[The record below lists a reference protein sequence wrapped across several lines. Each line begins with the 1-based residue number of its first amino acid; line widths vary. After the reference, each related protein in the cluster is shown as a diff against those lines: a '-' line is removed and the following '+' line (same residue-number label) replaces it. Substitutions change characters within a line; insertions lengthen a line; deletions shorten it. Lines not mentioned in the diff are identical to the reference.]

1 MRLKILSFLLFFLV
15 VEVFSQVKPGKINFI
30 EYDLPN
36 GLHVILHEDHSTP
49 IVAVDIWYHVGSKN
63 EDPERTGF
71 AHLFEHMMFQG
82 SANVKKAEHM
92 AYIQK
97 AGGTFNGSTNWD
109 RTNYFQVVPSN
120 QLELVLWLESDRMMS
135 LNVNQENLDNQREV
149 VKEERRWRVDNR
161 PYGTQWEETFK
172 RLFKVHPYRWPVIG
186 YMEHL
191 NAAKLEEVKKFFDTY
206 YVPNN
211 AVLVIAGDIDVEKT
225 KNLVQK
231 YFGDI
236 PRGNYEIKRPNV
248 VEPPLTQ
255 QVRDTI
261 YDNVRLPAV
270 FIAFR
275 IPKDGERDFYAL
287 DLLANVLGSGRSS
300 RLYQK
305 LVYEKRIA
313 QNVNVYAIGMEDAG
327 VFKIDAYCSIGHK
340 PEEVEREI
348 WNEIEKIHRELITE
362 KELQKVKNQTESQ
375 TLSNYQTVLSKADQ
389 LAHYYV
395 IHGNTDEINH
405 ELDKILSITREEIRD
420 SAVKYLRPENS
431 VVLYYLPKEQK
442 TSK

>member
-15 VEVFSQVKPGKINFI
+15 VEVFSQVKSGKINFI

-211 AVLVIAGDIDVEKT
+211 AVLVIAGDIDFEKT

-236 PRGNYEIKRPNV
+236 PRGKYEIKDRM
-248 VEPPLTQ
+248 L
-255 QVRDTI
+255 
-261 YDNVRLPAV
+261 
-270 FIAFR
+270 
-275 IPKDGERDFYAL
+275 
-287 DLLANVLGSGRSS
+287 
-300 RLYQK
+300 
-305 LVYEKRIA
+305 
-313 QNVNVYAIGMEDAG
+313 
-327 VFKIDAYCSIGHK
+327 
-340 PEEVEREI
+340 
-348 WNEIEKIHRELITE
+348 WNHL
-362 KELQKVKNQTESQ
+362 
-375 TLSNYQTVLSKADQ
+375 
-389 LAHYYV
+389 
-395 IHGNTDEINH
+395 
-405 ELDKILSITREEIRD
+405 
-420 SAVKYLRPENS
+420 
-431 VVLYYLPKEQK
+431 
-442 TSK
+442 

>member
-15 VEVFSQVKPGKINFI
+15 VEVFSQVKSGKINFI

-120 QLELVLWLESDRMMS
+120 QIELVLWLESDRMMS

-236 PRGNYEIKRPNV
+236 PRGKYEIKRPNV

-255 QVRDTI
+255 QVRDMI

-348 WNEIEKIHRELITE
+348 WNEIEKIHQELITE

-395 IHGNTDEINH
+395 IHGNTNEINH

>member
-135 LNVNQENLDNQREV
+135 LNVTQENLDNQREV

-327 VFKIDAYCSIGHK
+327 VFKIDAYCSIGHE

>member
-15 VEVFSQVKPGKINFI
+15 VEVFSQVKSGKINFI

-211 AVLVIAGDIDVEKT
+211 AVLVIAGDIDFEKT

-236 PRGNYEIKRPNV
+236 PRGKYEIKRPNV

-395 IHGNTDEINH
+395 IHGNADEINH

>member
-1 MRLKILSFLLFFLV
+1 MRLKILSFLLFFLI
-15 VEVFSQVKPGKINFI
+15 VEVFSQVKSGKINFI

-236 PRGNYEIKRPNV
+236 PRGKYEIKRPNV

-327 VFKIDAYCSIGHK
+327 VFKIDAYCSISHK

-395 IHGNTDEINH
+395 IHGNTNEINH

>member
-172 RLFKVHPYRWPVIG
+172 RLFKVHPYKWPVIG

-236 PRGNYEIKRPNV
+236 PRGKYEIKRPNV

-327 VFKIDAYCSIGHK
+327 VFKIDAYCSIGHE

>member
-135 LNVNQENLDNQREV
+135 LNVTQENLDNQREV

-236 PRGNYEIKRPNV
+236 PRGKYEIKRPNV

-327 VFKIDAYCSIGHK
+327 VFKIDAYCSIGHE

>member
-1 MRLKILSFLLFFLV
+1 MKAKILISAILLLATSL
-15 VEVFSQVKPGKINFI
+15 FSQGKINFI

-63 EDPERTGF
+63 EDPNRTGF

-135 LNVNQENLDNQREV
+135 LNVTQENLDNQREV

-161 PYGTQWEETFK
+161 PYATQWEKTSE

-191 NAAKLEEVKKFFDTY
+191 NAAKLDEVKKFFDTY

-225 KNLVQK
+225 KKLVEK

-236 PRGNYEIKRPNV
+236 PRGKYEIKRPNV
-248 VEPPLTQ
+248 VEPPMTQ
-255 QVRDTI
+255 QIRDTV
-261 YDNVRLPAV
+261 YDNIRLPAV
-270 FIAFR
+270 FIGFR
-275 IPKDGERDFYAL
+275 IPKDGEREFYAL
-287 DLLANVLGSGRSS
+287 DLLSNILGSGRSS
-300 RLYQK
+300 RLYKK

-327 VFKIDAYCSIGHK
+327 IFKIDAYCSIGHT
-340 PEEVEREI
+340 PEEVEKEI
-348 WNEIEKIHRELITE
+348 WSELEKIYKELVDE
-362 KELQKVKNQTESQ
+362 KELQKAKNQKESE
-375 TLSNYQTVLSKADQ
+375 TITSYQTVLNKADQ

-395 IHGNTDEINH
+395 IHKNTNKINE
-405 ELDKILSITREEIRD
+405 ELGEILSITREEIRQ
-420 SAVKYLRPENS
+420 SASKYLIPQNS
-431 VVLYYLPKEQK
+431 VVLYYLPKEQRA
-442 TSK
+442 SK

>member
-15 VEVFSQVKPGKINFI
+15 VEVFSQVKSGKINFI

-135 LNVNQENLDNQREV
+135 LNVTQENLDNQREV

-236 PRGNYEIKRPNV
+236 PRGKYEIKRPNV

-327 VFKIDAYCSIGHK
+327 VFKIDAYCSIGRK

-348 WNEIEKIHRELITE
+348 WNEIEKIHQELITE

-395 IHGNTDEINH
+395 IHGNTNEINH

>member
-135 LNVNQENLDNQREV
+135 LNVTQENLDNQREV

-236 PRGNYEIKRPNV
+236 PRGKYEIKRPNV

-327 VFKIDAYCSIGHK
+327 VFKIDAYCSIGRK

-348 WNEIEKIHRELITE
+348 WNEIEKIHQELITE

-395 IHGNTDEINH
+395 IHGNTNEINH